1 MKLDPHFGMLPL
13 GAFKHCGDRR
23 IQLHGGGNPLQE
35 AWDEAEETAQDTF
48 DSANDLVSG
57 AADIVDDAASA
68 VGDAVSGVGEAV
80 VDVVDK
86 AVTAIDNTIQAIADD
101 PLKAAAIAM
110 AVVTQQYYL
119 IPYIQGAAAL
129 AHGASPEEA
138 LKQAAIAYVAGQAG
152 AGVGAETGSSIA
164 GGSAAGATGAALS
177 GGDVEQGLISG
188 GINAGIGSAAKS
200 ISDANFES
208 WAKDQ
213 AADTYDN
220 APSPTEQ
227 DVLAAD
233 PSIEMDFPLSTP
245 TDATGSGYYNEI
257 TGEYISDPI
266 GGLQQPLDDTSGTNL
281 SSMDG
286 YSTNRDTQVTTGP
299 DGKEYDLS
307 NLPKPSY
314 ESVSGSD
321 ILAPASNGKSE
332 AYDPALTTKE
342 IKEGLKF
349 AKNAL
354 FADDQQQARLAGI
367 KTRANSM
374 CLAMGGADKSIPW
387 LNTQEQMLRNQ
398 PRMGCAST
406 QDAGAKAPDL
416 QSIYSNL
423 NPELVNEFANRGIG
437 TNFMRGDTP
446 IIGGLEMKGYAAAG
460 SVDSETCSTWGAMGK
475 YMPKFHPV
483 AGSGMLAAGP
493 RRQQSGLAQ
502 LKHLYSG
509 ISPSGNMGGM
519 AKGGLPSKYHEAAPD
534 GHNPEFVTGLTGYY
548 ACGGGT
554 GQSDDIPAMLH
565 DGDYVMDAE
574 AVSALGD
581 GSSKAG
587 RQVLEGFRKQVPH
600 KDGAQGKP
608 VPAKIADG
616 EYVFPS
622 SFVTAL
628 GGGDNKK
635 GADILNGLREKLRTH
650 KRSAPTSKI
659 PPKAKSPLDYIKGS
673 KG

>member
-1 MKLDPHFGMLPL
+1 MRLDPHFGMLPI
-13 GAFKHCGDRR
+13 GAFEHYGNRR
-23 IQLHGGGNPLQE
+23 IRLHGGTGIP
-35 AWDEAEETAQDTF
+35 
-48 DSANDLVSG
+48 
-57 AADIVDDAASA
+57 IVDDVLEAADDLKDSAVDIIDDGASA
-68 VGDAVSGVGEAV
+68 VGDVVSGVGDAV
-80 VDVVDK
+80 GDVVDK
-86 AVTAIDNTIQAIADD
+86 AVTAVDNTITGILDD
-101 PLKAAAIAM
+101 PIKAAAIAA
-110 AVVTQQYYL
+110 AVATQQYHL
-119 IPYIQGAAAL
+119 IPYIQGAAAI
-129 AHGASPEEA
+129 ANGASPEDA
-138 LKQAAIAYVAGQAG
+138 LKQAAISYVAGQVG
-152 AGVGAETGSSIA
+152 AGVGAETGSGIA

-177 GGDVEQGLISG
+177 GGDIEQGLISG
-188 GINAGIGSAAKS
+188 GINSGIGQAAKS
-200 ISDANFES
+200 ISDANFEDWS
-208 WAKDQ
+208 REQ
-213 AADTYDN
+213 ASNTYDN

-233 PSIEMDFPLSTP
+233 PSISMEFPLSTP

-257 TGEYISDPI
+257 TGEYVADPL
-266 GGLQQPLDDTSGTNL
+266 GGLQAPLDDTSGTNFG
-281 SSMDG
+281 SMDG
-286 YSTNRDTQVTTGP
+286 YSTDRDTQVTTGP
-299 DGKEYDLS
+299 DGTNYDLS
-307 NLPKPSY
+307 DLPEPSY
-314 ESVSGSD
+314 ESVSGAD
-321 ILAPASNGKSE
+321 ILAPSTDVAPES
-332 AYDPALTTKE
+332 YDPPLTTKE
-342 IKEGLKF
+342 IKTGLNF
-349 AKNAL
+349 VKNAL
-354 FADDQQQARLAGI
+354 FADDQQSNRLAGI
-367 KTRANSM
+367 KTKANSM

-387 LNTQEQMLRNQ
+387 LNTKEQMLRNQ
-398 PRMGCAST
+398 SRMGCAST

-416 QSIYSNL
+416 QNIYSSL
-423 NPELVNEFANRGIG
+423 NPELAQEFASRGIG
-437 TNFMRGDTP
+437 NNFMRGDTP
-446 IIGGLEMKGYAAAG
+446 IIGGLGMKGYAAAG

-475 YMPKFHPV
+475 FMPKFHPV
-483 AGSGMLAAGP
+483 AGSGMLSGGGG

-519 AKGGLPSKYHEAAPD
+519 AKGGLPSKYQEAAPD
-534 GHNPEFVTGLTGYY
+534 GHHPEFVTGLTGYY

-587 RQVLEGFRKQVPH
+587 REVLEGFRKKVPH

-616 EYVFPS
+616 EYVFPA
-622 SFVTAL
+622 SFVSAL

-635 GADILNGLREKLRTH
+635 GADILNGLREKLREH

>member
-1 MKLDPHFGMLPL
+1 MRLDPHFGMLPL
-13 GAFKHCGDRR
+13 GAFEHYGDRKIR
-23 IQLHGGGNPLQE
+23 LHGGDGIP
-35 AWDEAEETAQDTF
+35 
-48 DSANDLVSG
+48 
-57 AADIVDDAASA
+57 IVDDVLEAADDLKDSAVDIIDDGASA
-68 VGDAVSGVGEAV
+68 VGDVVSDVGDTV
-80 VDVVDK
+80 GDVVDK
-86 AVTAIDNTIQAIADD
+86 AVTAVDNTIQAALDD
-101 PLKAAAIAM
+101 PVKAAAIAA
-110 AVVTQQYYL
+110 AVATQQYHL

-129 AHGASPEEA
+129 ADGASPEDA
-138 LKQAAIAYVAGQAG
+138 LKQAAIAYVAGEVG
-152 AGVGAETGSSIA
+152 AGVGAETGSNIA
-164 GGSAAGATGAALS
+164 GGSAAGASNAALR

-200 ISDANFES
+200 ISDANFED
-208 WAKDQ
+208 WAKEQ
-213 AADTYDN
+213 ASNTYDN

-233 PSIEMDFPLSTP
+233 PSIKMDFPLSTP
-245 TDATGSGYYNEI
+245 TDATGPGYYDEI
-257 TGEYISDPI
+257 TGEYIESDI
-266 GGLQQPLDDTSGTNL
+266 GGLQGPLDNTSGANL
-281 SSMDG
+281 GSMDG

-299 DGKEYDLS
+299 DGTEYDLS

-314 ESVSGSD
+314 DSVSGSD
-321 ILAPASNGKSE
+321 ILEPASDSTPEG
-332 AYDPALTTKE
+332 YDPALSRNQ
-342 IKEGLKF
+342 IKTGLNF
-349 AKNAL
+349 VKNAL
-354 FADDQQQARLAGI
+354 LAPDRPDPQQRARALQYGMQGI
-367 KTRANSM
+367 DP
-374 CLAMGGADKSIPW
+374 GIPW
-387 LNTQEQMLRNQ
+387 LDTKEQMLRNTGRIKDANDPQ
-398 PRMGCAST
+398 DQEALLASL
-406 QDAGAKAPDL
+406 A
-416 QSIYSNL
+416 
-423 NPELVNEFANRGIG
+423 PELRDEFMSRGIG
-437 TNFMRGDTP
+437 PNIMRAQTP
-446 IIGGLEMKGYAAAG
+446 QISGLGFAQFAAG
-460 SVDSETCSTWGAMGK
+460 GSTSKTSSDLTGMGE
-475 YMPKFHPV
+475 YAPKFYPIS
-483 AGSGMLAAGP
+483 GTGMLSGGGGK
-493 RRQQSGLAQ
+493 RQQAGMTP
-502 LKHLYSG
+502 LKHLYNS

-519 AKGGLPSKYHEAAPD
+519 AKGGLPSKYHEAAPN

-616 EYVFPS
+616 EYVFPA